1 MRLDLPRLRER
12 FGAVLYYGLQSVY
25 ELDSGMVADERMSRR
40 NEATQRLPYEL
51 LHDQLRDMVIVVPVH
66 DEKLKLL
73 DGVLAGIPNPCQ
85 IILVSNSSKLPIDR
99 FQLERDM
106 AQTFAAYTNRPVIS
120 VHQKDPH
127 LARAFAE
134 AGYTEILGDDGLI
147 RNGKAEGMII
157 GTILGRLTGRRTIG
171 FIDSDNYFP
180 GAVLE
185 YCHLYAAGFAMS
197 QRKDYAMVRVSWS
210 SKPKIVENNLYFAK
224 WGRSSVITNRFM
236 NKLVS
241 SYTGFETEVIR
252 TGNAGEHAMTL
263 DLAMQMGHSAG
274 YSIEP
279 YQLVFLMEQFG
290 GIEEPETPESEAV
303 IRKAANVFQIESR
316 NPHLHEYKGEE
327 HVERMIE
334 ASLSVIYYSPL
345 CPDSLKDAIKQE
357 LAGRN
362 IRPLDEDVMRMRRY
376 PPLAQADIE
385 AFRNVIAEQ
394 PYGLNFKTTAITP
407 IPTH

>member
-51 LHDQLRDMVIVVPVH
+51 LHDQLRDMVIVVPVQ

-85 IILVSNSSKLPIDR
+85 IILVSNSSKTPIDR

-106 AQTFAAYTNRPVIS
+106 VNTFATYTNRPIIS

-127 LARAFAE
+127 LARAFGE
-134 AGYTEILGDDGLI
+134 AGYSEILGEDGLV

-157 GTILGRLTGRRTIG
+157 ATMLARLTGRRTIG

-185 YCHLYAAGFAMS
+185 YCYLYAAGFAMAQS
-197 QRKDYAMVRVSWS
+197 KDYSMVRVSWS

-224 WGRSSVITNRFM
+224 WGRSSVITNNFM

-252 TGNAGEHAMTL
+252 TGNAGEHALTL

-279 YQLVFLMEQFG
+279 YQLVYLMEQFG
-290 GIEEPETPESEAV
+290 GIEEPETPAGEAV

-334 ASLSVIYYSPL
+334 ASLSVIYHSRL
-345 CPDSLKDAIKQE
+345 CSDSLRAQIKEE
-357 LAGRN
+357 LATRN
-362 IRPLDEDVMRMRRY
+362 IRPLAEDVVKMRQY
-376 PPLAQADIE
+376 APLAEANIE
-385 AFRNVIAEQ
+385 TFRNIIAEQ

-407 IPTH
+407 IT